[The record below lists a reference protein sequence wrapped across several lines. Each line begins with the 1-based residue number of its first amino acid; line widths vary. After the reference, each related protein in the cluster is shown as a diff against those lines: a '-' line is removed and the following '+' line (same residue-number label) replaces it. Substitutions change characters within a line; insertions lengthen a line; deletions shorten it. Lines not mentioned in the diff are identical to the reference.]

1 MALNKKHIIFVN
13 EYLIDKNATRAAKA
27 AGYTKHSAHAQ
38 GHRLLKNAE
47 IAAEIE
53 KGLEAQRAGAE
64 QRAAAKG
71 FTKERW
77 LEELQT
83 VALANLDDFIAIEK
97 YKPTGT
103 NKTYLRAMPVATVDR
118 KAGLGGAIRKIS
130 ETKNGI
136 GIELH
141 NKIAALEILGRA
153 YGWVKTEIEIPPGT
167 VNVNLTM
174 PSNGREAGKDG
185 KD

>member
-1 MALNKKHIIFVN
+1 MALPKKQLLFVN

-27 AGYTKHSAHAQ
+27 AGYSARSAHTE
-38 GHRLLKNAE
+38 GHRLLKKAE
-47 IAAEIE
+47 IAALVE
-53 KGLEAQRAGAE
+53 KGLEEQRASSE
-64 QRAAAKG
+64 QRAAEKG

-77 LEELQT
+77 LEELQR
-83 VALANLDDFIAIEK
+83 VALSNVDDFIRIEK
-97 YKPTGT
+97 VKSSSSGR
-103 NKTYLRAMPVATVDR
+103 TYLTAVPIATKDR
-118 KAGLGGAIRKIS
+118 KTELGAAVRKIS

-141 NKIAALEILGRA
+141 NKIAALDILGKA

-174 PSNGREAGKDG
+174 PSNGREAKDG